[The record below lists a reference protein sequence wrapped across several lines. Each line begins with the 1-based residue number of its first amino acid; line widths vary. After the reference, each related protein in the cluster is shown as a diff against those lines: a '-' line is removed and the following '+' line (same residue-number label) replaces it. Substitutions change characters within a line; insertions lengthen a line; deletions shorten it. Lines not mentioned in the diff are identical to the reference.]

1 MLHSYKI
8 QKILSYIYSLL
19 CFQATFSFFIDFYY
33 AVFFVKCHKKNWVYV
48 LCYCKDVSKESSCQW
63 MMNRGIFAASSIC
76 VKMLNEN
83 KKYLQL
89 FSTMFLNTFSVI
101 WFNLLYIWS
110 IKTILSSMAQPL
122 FSPVCLSLLWGDI
135 SKTM

>member
-1 MLHSYKI
+1 
-8 QKILSYIYSLL
+8 
-19 CFQATFSFFIDFYY
+19 
-33 AVFFVKCHKKNWVYV
+33 
-48 LCYCKDVSKESSCQW
+48 
-63 MMNRGIFAASSIC
+63 MMDRDIFAASNIC

-83 KKYLQL
+83 RKYLQL

>member
-1 MLHSYKI
+1 MVKI
-8 QKILSYIYSLL
+8 NLYSPL
-19 CFQATFSFFIDFYY
+19 CFLATFSSFIDFYFMQY
-33 AVFFVKCHKKNWVYV
+33 FVNCHKKLM
-48 LCYCKDVSKESSCQW
+48 LCLRDWKDISKETSCQW
-63 MMNRGIFAASSIC
+63 MMDRDIFAASNVC

-83 KKYLQL
+83 RKYLQL